1 MTSFQPLHS
10 VTSQSLTGKLQGF
23 HEALLADY
31 PHICR
36 LACAIYD
43 KPTDVLKTFINSTR
57 QGHAI
62 TGYEVKLHDTPSLL
76 HLANHQQSRVINDI
90 SAEIYGG
97 SVHSDWLLEQGY
109 MSSFTVPIIRQNQ
122 FLGFVFI
129 DSVEKDSFTP
139 SIQRD
144 LIMRCASI
152 CDAIANEL
160 AAAHLLVATASAI
173 RSIAN
178 LRDFETGMHL
188 TRMAELSKLIARNL
202 PAHFG
207 LTDEDIEHIYLFS
220 PLHDIGKIGIPDA
233 ILLKAGRLTDSER
246 QTMQTH
252 VQKGVDMIDSILADF
267 NLIEANDARIMRN
280 IIAFHHEY
288 LDGSGYPF
296 GLKGEQVPIEA
307 RIVTVADIFD
317 ALTHKR
323 PYKKSWS
330 VENSL
335 TELHQMVEQGKLDD
349 DCVTALANSL
359 NAAQHIVTSYCDS
372 EEPASNPGY

>member
-10 VTSQSLTGKLQGF
+10 VTSKSLTGKLQSF
-23 HEALLADY
+23 HEALLTDF

-43 KPTDVLKTFINSTR
+43 ESTDILKTFINSTR
-57 QGHAI
+57 TGHAI
-62 TGYEVKLHDTPSLL
+62 AGYEVKLQDTPSLL
-76 HLANHQQSRVINDI
+76 DLANRRHSRVIEDI
-90 SAEIYGG
+90 STEIHAG

-109 MSSFTVPIIRQNQ
+109 LSSFTIPIVRQEQ

-129 DSVEKDSFTP
+129 DSTEKDSFTD

-144 LIMRCASI
+144 LIMRCAGI

-160 AAAHLLVATASAI
+160 SAAHLLVATASAI

-188 TRMAELSKLIARNL
+188 TRMAELSKLIARHL
-202 PAHFG
+202 PGYHG
-207 LTDEDIEHIYLFS
+207 LNDEDIEHIYLFS

-233 ILLKAGRLTDSER
+233 ILLKQGKLTDSER

-252 VQKGVDMIDSILADF
+252 VKKGVDMIDSILAEF
-267 NLIEANDARIMRN
+267 NLIELNDARIMRN

-296 GLKGEQVPIEA
+296 KLKGEQVPIEA
-307 RIVTVADIFD
+307 RVVTVADIFD

-323 PYKKSWS
+323 PYKKPWS
-330 VENSL
+330 VEDSM
-335 TELHQMVEQGKLDD
+335 TELHKMVRQGKLDK
-349 DCVTALANSL
+349 DCVNALANSL
-359 NAAQHIVTSYCDS
+359 STAQHIITAFCDS
-372 EEPASNPGY
+372 QEPTTQPN

>member
-1 MTSFQPLHS
+1 
-10 VTSQSLTGKLQGF
+10 
-23 HEALLADY
+23 
-31 PHICR
+31 
-36 LACAIYD
+36 
-43 KPTDVLKTFINSTR
+43 
-57 QGHAI
+57 
-62 TGYEVKLHDTPSLL
+62 
-76 HLANHQQSRVINDI
+76 
-90 SAEIYGG
+90 
-97 SVHSDWLLEQGY
+97 
-109 MSSFTVPIIRQNQ
+109 
-122 FLGFVFI
+122 
-129 DSVEKDSFTP
+129 
-139 SIQRD
+139 
-144 LIMRCASI
+144 
-152 CDAIANEL
+152 
-160 AAAHLLVATASAI
+160 
-173 RSIAN
+173 
-178 LRDFETGMHL
+178 
-188 TRMAELSKLIARNL
+188 
-202 PAHFG
+202 
-207 LTDEDIEHIYLFS
+207 
-220 PLHDIGKIGIPDA
+220 
-233 ILLKAGRLTDSER
+233 
-246 QTMQTH
+246 MQTH